1 VIATGERPPDE
12 SRHPRLPHLGLVVVV
27 SGGPSAVFE
36 AAADDVA
43 ESMAGARRVL
53 AGAGHFVQR
62 HPGFAAMLTGF
73 LQTHEPEPAVVIPIH
88 LRVRVRCLTFAQSR
102 LIQEV
107 LGSMSELVEIR
118 IPHGGSVEN
127 VEINEWLVSV
137 GDVIDEGQPI
147 ADVSTDKADT
157 ELEAPASGKIVR
169 FLVDEGSEI
178 PVGTAVALLAATD
191 ASEEDV
197 AALLTAYTPSS
208 AE

>member
-1 VIATGERPPDE
+1 MSQNQHVAPVI
-12 SRHPRLPHLGLVVVV
+12 H
-27 SGGPSAVFE
+27 F
-36 AAADDVA
+36 
-43 ESMAGARRVL
+43 RVQ
-53 AGAGHFVQR
+53 G
-62 HPGFAAMLTGF
+62 
-73 LQTHEPEPAVVIPIH
+73 
-88 LRVRVRCLTFAQSR
+88 RCVTRAQSR

-107 LGSMSELVEIR
+107 LRSVSELVEIK

-137 GDVIDEGQPI
+137 GDLIEEGQPI

-169 FLVDEGSEI
+169 FLVDAGSEI
-178 PVGTAVALLAATD
+178 GVGTAVALLAAAD

-197 AALLTAYTPSS
+197 TTLLAAYTPGS